1 MASHVFWRRA
11 LEEPGY
17 VAAVEPDGTA
27 HTAGN
32 LLARVNQLTHGL
44 RELGLRPGDG
54 LAVLVPNGIAALEV
68 HLTTLQSGWY
78 LTPVNW
84 HFTAPEIAYIVG
96 DTESKAFFVH
106 ERFAQAGAAAA
117 MAVAC
122 GQLWVARRE
131 TRPSRAGDSRSSSA
145 ATRSSCAHRRAAHD
159 PPTGAAPADWPAGAN
174 AQCPTAPRT
183 CRSSTFPRDQQQKIR
198 LDMRANS
205 GYQPTVTCQTEQA
218 FCRRSVPSG
227 LRQPVG
233 SSRSAQ
239 ENWTD
244 FWTAA
249 IALGGSDIPASLS
262 ASFGRQSC
270 HVCIPATGDC
280 RGD

>member
-1 MASHVFWRRA
+1 MASPSRRIPASPRYGQCWLSMRHSLPRCAEARAAPAGIVQPPARAAPRSPRERTADHFARRA
-11 LEEPGY
+11 RSPHGAPLP
-17 VAAVEPDGTA
+17 
-27 HTAGN
+27 
-32 LLARVNQLTHGL
+32 LLALNPDTLTVEHVVAL
-44 RELGLRPGDG
+44 PDQPGTGGSDIAFAG
-54 LAVLVPNGIAALEV
+54 VLP
-68 HLTTLQSGWY
+68 
-78 LTPVNW
+78 
-84 HFTAPEIAYIVG
+84 
-96 DTESKAFFVH
+96 
-106 ERFAQAGAAAA
+106 AGPP
-117 MAVAC
+117 
-122 GQLWVARRE
+122 GRLRE

-233 SSRSAQ
+233 SRRSAQ